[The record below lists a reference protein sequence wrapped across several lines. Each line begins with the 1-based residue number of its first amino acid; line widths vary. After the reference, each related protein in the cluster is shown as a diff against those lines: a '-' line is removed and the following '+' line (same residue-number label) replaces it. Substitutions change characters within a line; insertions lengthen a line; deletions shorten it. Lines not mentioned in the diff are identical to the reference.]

1 MNLHVAAGTV
11 LLDKVGAGQ
20 RATSALFVEGGTA
33 KLGNT
38 NGDQIFDGN
47 ALTIE
52 SGTFDLNGMT
62 ETVGNLVGSGGVI
75 LNSSNAT
82 TATLTIGGDDAA
94 GDVFY
99 GNLQDGAGRV
109 ALTKTGTGAAQSL
122 QGFNTYSGPTTISAG
137 ALTLIGNS
145 GISNSVLVNV
155 LGTLN
160 IARYDG
166 TLFLTSGQT
175 LTGTGTI
182 GGWVSAQAGSVI
194 TPGGTNTV
202 GTLTVSGNLT
212 LAGKLL
218 MKLDR
223 TNSPSNCDQLTVYG
237 TTTYGGTLLVTNL
250 GEVLQAR
257 DTFQLFPTATSGFA
271 GINLATTDAHGQ
283 IYAWTNKLA
292 VDGSIQVLSVG
303 SPVNT
308 NPTNVTAAVSGN
320 GLTLSWPADHLG
332 WHLQVQT
339 NSLATG
345 LGTNWVTLPGSDAVI
360 TTNLTINPANGAVF
374 YRLVYP

>member
-1 MNLHVAAGTV
+1 
-11 LLDKVGAGQ
+11 
-20 RATSALFVEGGTA
+20 
-33 KLGNT
+33 
-38 NGDQIFDGN
+38 
-47 ALTIE
+47 
-52 SGTFDLNGMT
+52 
-62 ETVGNLVGSGGVI
+62 
-75 LNSSNAT
+75 
-82 TATLTIGGDDAA
+82 
-94 GDVFY
+94 
-99 GNLQDGAGRV
+99 
-109 ALTKTGTGAAQSL
+109 
-122 QGFNTYSGPTTISAG
+122 
-137 ALTLIGNS
+137 
-145 GISNSVLVNV
+145 
-155 LGTLN
+155 
-160 IARYDG
+160 
-166 TLFLTSGQT
+166 